1 MSLSI
6 YPLINGFCVASRY
19 PSLWNIYS
27 RTYQGTD
34 GRLKQSVEF
43 ASRPKAG
50 SSTINTIM
58 AGQATTTVS
67 NTVTKCD
74 IVIFHHNIL
83 IKLSYCHKFHDIKG
97 RFLPSTLPGEGAWLV
112 LCLVLKLDHHHR
124 HRHYLTVLFPPWQ
137 LLLLLLKFLVQLLLL
152 QPLQLLLLLLLL
164 LFLFLTSCSCYS
176 FLKGRKITL
185 SCSYR
190 STC

>member
-1 MSLSI
+1 MPCFFLFFFSGQTEGLADSGRENIIDRYSSWADMSLSI

-97 RFLPSTLPGEGAWLV
+97 RFLPSTLPCEGAWL
-112 LCLVLKLDHHHR
+112 LCSKIR
-124 HRHYLTVLFPPWQ
+124 PP
-137 LLLLLLKFLVQLLLL
+137 
-152 QPLQLLLLLLLL
+152 PPPPP
-164 LFLFLTSCSCYS
+164 
-176 FLKGRKITL
+176 
-185 SCSYR
+185 
-190 STC
+190 